1 VILLVGSKKGS
12 GFISHEVRTKMIHT
26 SHLLT
31 IQADGQVVVDQIADV
46 LGKAG
51 LQVVQSFDLQVAK
64 AAHSHCSCPHHGSE
78 KCDCQMIMLLVYE
91 RDGKPAT
98 LVAHGQDGKTHL
110 GMITD
115 ANRGHSSYL
124 METILNIF
132 SKNSLFQQQ
141 SLWLDAT

>member
-1 VILLVGSKKGS
+1 
-12 GFISHEVRTKMIHT
+12 MIHT

-31 IQADGQVVVDQIADV
+31 VQADGQMVVDQIADA

-51 LQVVQSFDLQVAK
+51 LQVVQSFDLQMAR
-64 AAHSHCSCPHHGSE
+64 AAHSHCSCPHHGSD
-78 KCDCQMIMLLVYE
+78 KCDCQMIMLLVYD

-110 GMITD
+110 GMINN
-115 ANRGHSSYL
+115 ANLRHSTCL
-124 METILNIF
+124 IDTILNIF

-141 SLWLDAT
+141 SI

>member
-1 VILLVGSKKGS
+1 
-12 GFISHEVRTKMIHT
+12 MIHT

-31 IQADGQVVVDQIADV
+31 VQADGQNVVDQIADV

-64 AAHSHCSCPHHGSE
+64 AAHSHCSCPHHGSD
-78 KCDCQMIMLLVYE
+78 KCDCQMIMLLVYD

-110 GMITD
+110 GMIND
-115 ANRGHSSYL
+115 ANRGHSANL
-124 METILNIF
+124 MEIILDIF
-132 SKNSLFQQQ
+132 SKNSWFQQQ
-141 SLWLDAT
+141 SLWSDAT